1 MDALTLIMM
10 VLVILGGVAF
20 FTVLA
25 GRVVIPF
32 LVKAKLNDGEQR
44 KASDYLNMLHS
55 DKKNTPTM
63 GGVFL
68 VPSVLVS
75 SAILF
80 GIFDL
85 LVSAEY
91 PTVWKAFGLMAFV
104 VISHAALGLV
114 DDYCKLKK
122 LGKDGLPGKAKLV
135 VQTTVSGLACVGAAL
150 LVGEEHRV
158 LVLPYM
164 ILDIGWFMVPLG
176 TFVMVGSSNAY
187 NLTDGLDGLAGGTG
201 VLAFLALAIAVV
213 LLGVFEYSFR
223 VHMIE
228 GIVFSLC
235 AAGGLLGFLAWNR
248 YPAKVFMGDTGSLS
262 LGAMI
267 GFIAVL
273 ARLEI
278 VLAVAGAVFVA
289 EAGSVMVQVGYYKA
303 TKGKR
308 IFRCAPLHHHFQF
321 GGMHENAVT
330 KRFWL
335 AGLVCAILAVAMIPI
350 LPDAQ
355 NDKGDSSTQTADEEP
370 KRPTKDVVLEK

>member
-1 MDALTLIMM
+1 METVIVFIALLI
-10 VLVILGGVAF
+10 VAGVGLLTA
-20 FTVLA
+20 VA
-25 GRVVIPF
+25 GRLVIPF

-68 VPSVLVS
+68 VPVVLAS
-75 SAILF
+75 SA
-80 GIFDL
+80 GL
-85 LVSAEY
+85 LLLSISWFNA
-91 PTVWKAFGLMAFV
+91 PSGRIWSAFGLLAFV

-122 LGKDGLPGKAKLV
+122 LGKDGLPGKAKLA
-135 VQTTVSGLACVGAAL
+135 VQTTVSALACTGAAL
-150 LVGEEHRV
+150 LMGAEGRV
-158 LVLPYM
+158 LVLPYLT
-164 ILDIGWFMVPLG
+164 LDIGWLMVPFG

-201 VLAFLALAIAVV
+201 LLAFMGMAVV
-213 LLGVFEYSFR
+213 LLIMMFTGVNMHGFG
-223 VHMIE
+223 VE
-228 GIVFSLC
+228 GIVFSLS
-235 AAGGLLGFLAWNR
+235 AAGGLLGFLHWNR

-273 ARLEI
+273 TRLEI

-289 EAGSVMVQVGYYKA
+289 EAGSVMLQVGYYKA

-321 GGMHENAVT
+321 GGMHEKAVT
-330 KRFWL
+330 KRFWI
-335 AGLVCAILAVAMIPI
+335 AGLVFAIASVAMIP
-350 LPDAQ
+350 LLTNVERMESDTPQ
-355 NDKGDSSTQTADEEP
+355 QTAEELE
-370 KRPTKDVVLEK
+370 RPTKNIILEK